1 MTVGTHR
8 PPPHATREG
17 TGYHAYL
24 HSCSGILDAV
34 PTSRGPAHTHRRDLT
49 LDEHVGVMAD
59 LFDLLSDPT
68 RLRLLLELREHD
80 EACVSDLAGVTDTT
94 ESAVSHALRLMR
106 AAGLVATERRG
117 RRIYYRLADEHA
129 RVVLDATLA
138 HLRTAHTRSDA
149 GQPRAPRRP
158 SVA

>member
-1 MTVGTHR
+1 MMLDIGPTPRR
-8 PPPHATREG
+8 PT
-17 TGYHAYL
+17 
-24 HSCSGILDAV
+24 
-34 PTSRGPAHTHRRDLT
+34 HTHRRDLT

-68 RLRLLLELREHD
+68 RLRLLLELREQD
-80 EACVSDLAGVTDTT
+80 EACVSELAGVTDTS

-117 RRIYYRLADEHA
+117 RHIYYRLADEHA
-129 RVVLDATLA
+129 RVVLDATIT
-138 HLRTAHTRSDA
+138 HLRDAHAGSAKPTRR
-149 GQPRAPRRP
+149 RARP